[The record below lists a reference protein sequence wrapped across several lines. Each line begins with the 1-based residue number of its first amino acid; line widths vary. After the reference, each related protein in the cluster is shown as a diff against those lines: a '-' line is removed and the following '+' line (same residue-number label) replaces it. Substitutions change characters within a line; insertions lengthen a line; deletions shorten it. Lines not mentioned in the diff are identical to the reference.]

1 MHNKINLDQNLAIFY
16 SGGSGGF
23 LFFYYMLLFKQH
35 VVGYDV
41 EVLEKFKDQI
51 SELKILQK
59 KDVYKDCY
67 QNIAGPDW
75 PSYED
80 FKSDNFFVSDS
91 IKQEIESLKNQFVS
105 YRNVSAC
112 NSNYDLLLDNIDKLI
127 QAQFRG
133 THKKWTQFN
142 IIPNN
147 NITQS
152 LKSQKYKHKLY
163 FYRSSNVDDWKAYKG
178 KKIVFYTDFKTQLRM
193 SIYKKAKWFDDD
205 SIGQRDILVS
215 DIKNVIN
222 NVELINGINKE
233 VYDLIPLADYTVT
246 LQQLINN
253 PREIFQE
260 NINDKQID
268 LIKKW
273 QQLHPDLLLNKTK
286 LF

>member
-1 MHNKINLDQNLAIFY
+1 MNTKIDLDQDLAIFY

-23 LFFYYMLLFKQH
+23 LFYYMLLLFKNH

-41 EVLEKFKDQI
+41 KVLEKFKDQI

-59 KDVYKDCY
+59 RDVHKDSYL
-67 QNIAGPDW
+67 NIAGPDW

-80 FKSDNFFVSDS
+80 FNSDNFFVSDT

-105 YRNVSAC
+105 YSNVSAC
-112 NSNYDLLLDNIDKLI
+112 NSNYDLLLDHIDKLI
-127 QAQFRG
+127 QAQFQG
-133 THKKWTQFN
+133 THKKWTHLN

-152 LKSQKYKHKLY
+152 LQSQKYKYKLY
-163 FYRSSNVDDWKAYKG
+163 FYRSGNVDDWRNYQG

-193 SIYKKAKWFDDD
+193 SMYKKAKWFDND
-205 SIGQRDILVS
+205 SIGERDIVVS

-222 NVELINGINKE
+222 KVDVINGINKE

-253 PREIFQE
+253 PCEIFQR
-260 NINDKQID
+260 NINDNQFD

-273 QQLHPDLLLNKTK
+273 QQLHPDLLLKKTK